1 MNNNTTEYTSSYN
14 PVSTDDEFNMIF
26 LDTKAVAQYLGCS
39 LPTAR
44 QIMYRSD
51 FPLIK
56 VGKNLRVER
65 SALKKWAQDRHVWEV
80 TLMTGIDYLP
90 LLFSGE
96 EQ

>member
-44 QIMYRSD
+44 QIMYRSA

-65 SALKKWAQDRHVWEV
+65 SALKKWAQDRHV
-80 TLMTGIDYLP
+80 
-90 LLFSGE
+90 
-96 EQ
+96 

>member
-1 MNNNTTEYTSSYN
+1 MIKPTTEYSPSSG
-14 PVSTDDEFNMIF
+14 PVSSDDEFNMIF

-44 QIMYRSD
+44 QIMYRAD

-65 SALKKWAQDRHVWEV
+65 SALKKWAQDRHV
-80 TLMTGIDYLP
+80 
-90 LLFSGE
+90 
-96 EQ
+96 